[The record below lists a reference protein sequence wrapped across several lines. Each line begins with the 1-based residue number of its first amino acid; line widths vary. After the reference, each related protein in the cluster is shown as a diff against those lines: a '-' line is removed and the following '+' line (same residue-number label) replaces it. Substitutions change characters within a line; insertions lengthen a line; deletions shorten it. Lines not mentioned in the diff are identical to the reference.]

1 MKRILHLVFAVLLT
15 VCLAAPAEAAQN
27 WRQVYLHIEE
37 MVSLGVEQYKSGD
50 IPTAKKTINDSY
62 YGVYEKDGL
71 EKAIRTTIS
80 SKNAN
85 ITEYQYS
92 KLKKAIREDLGKEA
106 VEGEAKELL
115 ALMQKDLA
123 TLEGKGA
130 SGGRWASFWPAFLI
144 LLREG
149 MEAILMLVAIVAYL
163 SKSGNSKYLN
173 TVYNYATAAVV
184 ASFATAYVFSQ
195 LMDKFAAGASQELIE
210 GITALVAVVVLLSV
224 SLWMSGKTS
233 AQSWKNYIEGMMKET
248 LSTGRAR
255 ALGFAAFLAVYREG
269 AEVILFYQALFNGS
283 SSDTEM
289 IWFGFGAGCI
299 VLLILYAVIQF
310 GLLRIPL
317 RPFFI
322 VTSALMF
329 LLAVTFAG
337 SGVSELQE
345 AGVVSQTFF
354 DAPWFPNIDW
364 LGLYPT
370 WETCGI
376 QLFLLAAGAIT
387 LIWRHMQSGKKTV
400 KTA

>member
-1 MKRILHLVFAVLLT
+1 MKRILGLVFALFIT
-15 VCLAAPAEAAQN
+15 VCLAAGPAEAATN
-27 WRQVYLHIEE
+27 WRQVYQNIED
-37 MVSLGVEQYKSGD
+37 MINLGVSQYKSGD
-50 IPTAKKTINDSY
+50 IPTAKVTINDSY
-62 YGVYEKDGL
+62 YGIYEKDGF
-71 EKAIRTTIS
+71 EKAVRTTIS

-85 ITEYQYS
+85 VAEYQYS
-92 KLKKAIREDLGKEA
+92 RLKKAIREDLGAEA
-106 VEGEAKELL
+106 VEAEAKDLL

-123 TLEGKGA
+123 TLEGKGVA
-130 SGGRWASFWPAFLI
+130 GGRWASFWPAFLI

-149 MEAILMLVAIVAYL
+149 MEAILMLVAIIAYL
-163 SKSGNSKYLN
+163 AKSGNSKYLN

-195 LMDKFAAGASQELIE
+195 LLDKFAAGASQELIE

-248 LSTGRAR
+248 LTTGRAR

-269 AEVILFYQALFNGS
+269 AEVILFYQALFNNS

-289 IWFGFGAGCI
+289 IWFGFGAGCV
-299 VLLILYAVIQF
+299 VLLVIYVVIQY
-310 GLLRIPL
+310 GLLKIPL

-322 VTSALMF
+322 VTSATMF
-329 LLAVTFAG
+329 LLAVAFAG

-345 AGVVSQTFF
+345 AGVISQTFF
-354 DAPWFPNIDW
+354 HASWFPNIDW

-370 WETCGI
+370 WETCGA
-376 QLFLLAAGAIT
+376 QLFLLVLGAVT
-387 LIWRHMQSGKKTV
+387 LLWRHMQDSRDNAV
-400 KTA
+400 

>member
-1 MKRILHLVFAVLLT
+1 MKRILSFVCAVLLT
-15 VCLAAPAEAAQN
+15 VCLTAAPAEAAQN
-27 WRQVYLHIEE
+27 WRQVYQNIEA
-37 MVSLGVEQYKSGD
+37 MINQGVSQYKNGD
-50 IPTAKKTINDSY
+50 IPTAKNTINDSY
-62 YGVYEKDGL
+62 YGIYEKDGF
-71 EKAIRTTIS
+71 EKAVRTTIS

-85 ITEYQYS
+85 VAEYQYS
-92 KLKKAIREDLGKEA
+92 RLKKAIREDLGAEA
-106 VEGEAKELL
+106 VENEAKELL

-130 SGGRWASFWPAFLI
+130 AGGRWASFWPAFLI

-163 SKSGNSKYLN
+163 AKSGNSKYLN

-210 GITALVAVVVLLSV
+210 GITALVAVAVLLSV

-248 LSTGRAR
+248 LTTGKAR

-289 IWFGFGAGCI
+289 IWFGFGAGCV

-310 GLLRIPL
+310 GLLKIPL

-322 VTSALMF
+322 ITSALMF
-329 LLAVTFAG
+329 LLALAFAG

-354 DAPWFPNIDW
+354 HAPWFPNIDW

-370 WETCGI
+370 WETCGT
-376 QLFLLAAGAIT
+376 QLFLLIIGAVT
-387 LIWRHMQSGKKTV
+387 MIWRHMQNREKN
-400 KTA
+400 A